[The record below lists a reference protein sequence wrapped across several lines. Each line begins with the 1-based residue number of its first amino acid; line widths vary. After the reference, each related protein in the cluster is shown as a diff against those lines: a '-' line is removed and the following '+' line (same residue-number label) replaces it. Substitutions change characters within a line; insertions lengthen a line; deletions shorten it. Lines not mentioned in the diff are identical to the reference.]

1 MADLGLLK
9 AQQKILAGQ
18 VISDGISD
26 DFIPRLI
33 AGGDTGFEENG
44 TIARGAIVLF
54 QWPSL
59 EMVEYHVARVAVTLP
74 YIPGY
79 LSFRECP
86 ALLAAWQRLSQRP
99 DLMFIDGQGI
109 AHPRGLGLASHFGV
123 LADIPV
129 IGVAKRRLC
138 GDYETPGPQPGDCQ
152 PLTFQERQTGWVL
165 RSKAR
170 CLPLFIS
177 PGHRVSVD
185 RALFWTRQ
193 CLRGYRLPEPTR
205 IADAIAS
212 ERKGFQRYTD
222 RQ

>member
-1 MADLGLLK
+1 MAGLAQLK
-9 AQQKILAGQ
+9 LQQQALAAQ
-18 VISDGISD
+18 VICDGIGED
-26 DFIPRLI
+26 WTPRLI
-33 AGGDTGFEENG
+33 AGGDTGFEQNG
-44 TIARGAIVLF
+44 TIARGVIVLL

-59 EMVEYHVARVAVTLP
+59 EVVEFRVARVPVTLP

-86 ALLAAWQRLSQRP
+86 ALLSAWQQLSQQP
-99 DLMFIDGQGI
+99 DMMFIDGQGI

-123 LADIPV
+123 IADIPV

-138 GDYETPGPQPGDCQ
+138 GDYEPPGPQPGDCQ
-152 PLTFQERQTGWVL
+152 PLTFRGSQTGWVM
-165 RSKAR
+165 RNKAR

-177 PGHRVSVD
+177 PGHKISLQSARH
-185 RALFWTRQ
+185 WTER

-212 ERKGFQRYTD
+212 QRKGFQRYTG
-222 RQ
+222 